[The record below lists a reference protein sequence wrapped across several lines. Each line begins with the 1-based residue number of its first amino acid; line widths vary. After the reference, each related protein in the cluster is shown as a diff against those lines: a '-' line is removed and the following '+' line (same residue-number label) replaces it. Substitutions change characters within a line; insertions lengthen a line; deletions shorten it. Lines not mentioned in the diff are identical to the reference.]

1 MQMNISLKLPTTTVI
16 TNNNYKVLMIH
27 TVNMQYVDPDC
38 GDLILFMILRDTIRK
53 YIWEEMLI
61 RRRRIMKEFMMFC
74 QVGLT
79 VDLTP

>member
-27 TVNMQYVDPDC
+27 TVNMQNVDPDC
-38 GDLILFMILRDTIRK
+38 GDLILFMILHDTIKK
-53 YIWEEMLI
+53 YIWDDMLI
-61 RRRRIMKEFMMFC
+61 RRRRIMKELMMFC